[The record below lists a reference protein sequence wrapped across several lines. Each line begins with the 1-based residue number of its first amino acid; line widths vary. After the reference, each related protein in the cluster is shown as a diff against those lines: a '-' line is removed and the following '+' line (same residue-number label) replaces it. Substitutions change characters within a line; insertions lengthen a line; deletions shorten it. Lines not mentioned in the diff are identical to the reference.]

1 MKKTPLLAF
10 VLTFGFLLP
19 SAAQAQRA
27 NALPSMMEQ
36 QRRQSLSPFSETSSP
51 APALLDNGIVA
62 VVNDSIVSSVDLRS
76 RLALAIL
83 SAGMPDSPE
92 IQKKLLPQT
101 LRTLIDE
108 QLQMQEGKRL
118 EITISDADI
127 QTAMNQI
134 AADNQIPG
142 GDMAAFL
149 RHHHVS
155 LATMKAQIRAA
166 LTWNRVVMREI
177 RPRIDIGEDEINAE
191 LQRMRASAG
200 KQEYLVSEIFLGVDK
215 PEDEPEVQALA
226 EKLVE
231 QIKGGAV
238 FGAAARQFSQG
249 LGASTGGDI
258 GWIQIGQLAPE
269 IDKALETL
277 QKGDVA
283 GPLRTA
289 DGYHI
294 LGIRDKR
301 VVALGAMKEMTVRL
315 EQIFRPFTPTT
326 EKETLLR
333 EAAILRRTVSD
344 CASLKGT
351 LASSFPLWRWQD
363 LGEVK
368 LADAPPWLAN
378 KVAPL
383 AEGQSREAMA
393 TDRGALMVF
402 VCGRT
407 MPKETVNKE
416 TLRAAI
422 GSEKMDLLARRQMR
436 DLRKNAFIDV
446 RLK

>member
-1 MKKTPLLAF
+1 MKKLLLLA
-10 VLTFGFLLP
+10 LALGLLLP
-19 SAAQAQRA
+19 CTAQAQRVGA
-27 NALPSMMEQ
+27 
-36 QRRQSLSPFSETSSP
+36 P
-51 APALLDNGIVA
+51 APMMSGQTGGAGLLSATPEQAAPKAPMAEGIIA
-62 VVNDSIVSSVDLRS
+62 VVNDSIISSGDLRA

-83 SAGMPDSPE
+83 SAGLPDSPE
-92 IQKKLLPQT
+92 VQKKLLAQT

-118 EITISDADI
+118 EITIPDSEIQDAMSRLA
-127 QTAMNQI
+127 T
-134 AADNQIPG
+134 DNQIPG
-142 GDMAAFL
+142 GNMAAFL
-149 RHHHVS
+149 RQHHIPPS
-155 LATMKAQIRAA
+155 TMKAQIKAT
-166 LTWNRVVMREI
+166 LTWNRVAMREL

-191 LQRMRASAG
+191 IGRMRANAG

-238 FGAAARQFSQG
+238 FGSAARQFSQG

-258 GWIQIGQLAPE
+258 GWIQSGQLAPE
-269 IDKALETL
+269 LDKTLQTL

-294 LGIRDKR
+294 LGIRDMR
-301 VVALGAMKEMTVRL
+301 IVSMGDMKTMAVKL

-326 EKETLLR
+326 EKESLLR
-333 EAAILRRTVSD
+333 EAETIRQTVTD
-344 CASLKGT
+344 CASLKST

-383 AEGQSREAMA
+383 SEGQASEAMA

-407 MPKETVNKE
+407 MPEENVNRE
-416 TLRAAI
+416 AIRSAI
-422 GSEKMDLLARRQMR
+422 GGEKMELLARRQMR
-436 DLRKNAFIDV
+436 DLRKSAFIDV